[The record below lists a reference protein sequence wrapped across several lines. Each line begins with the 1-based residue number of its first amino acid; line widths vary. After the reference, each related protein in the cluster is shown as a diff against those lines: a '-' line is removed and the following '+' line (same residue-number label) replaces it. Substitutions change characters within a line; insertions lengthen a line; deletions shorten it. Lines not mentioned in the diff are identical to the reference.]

1 MVNFNFETMDR
12 YLLLLDKDHDYLDWA
27 AKKLAADGIRVLK
40 CDDAEK
46 ALQVIEKVNVEI
58 AIVDIR
64 IPTSD
69 GGTGLAVLK
78 QIKAAAK
85 NWSEML
91 FIVTAS
97 FPTAAQLIDA
107 TQLGAYDILKKESLT
122 FELKKIVEDAW
133 QVIDARKLVEDP
145 QPNRNEI
152 IKDDDVIGSSK
163 EFQDLFKLVGKVA
176 QTDAPVLVTGE
187 SGTGK
192 ELVANSVHQY
202 SGRSHEE
209 MIALNC
215 GAIPDNLLESELFGH
230 EKGAFTGAGFKRI
243 GRFEQCD
250 KGTLFLDEIGDMPLS
265 VQVKLLRVLQEG
277 TYSRVGGNEVLSTDV
292 RIVAA
297 TNKNL
302 AIEVAEGRFR
312 EDLYYRLNVVEL
324 HIPPLRER
332 VDDIPQLAEFFL
344 KKITKKQGVAGSL
357 GGNMRLSAE
366 AIEKLCAQPWP
377 GNIRE
382 LENTIARACA
392 LAGSD
397 VLLPD
402 DIILAEST
410 RRPIVS
416 TISSADVQRIMS
428 QAPDGEDVIS
438 WITKRL
444 VNECVSAAKGDH
456 SMAAKKLNMSLS
468 ELEKLLAT
476 S

>member
-1 MVNFNFETMDR
+1 MER
-12 YLLLLDKDHDYLDWA
+12 YLLLLDQDHDYLDWA
-27 AKKLAADGIRVLK
+27 ANKLAADGIRVLK

-46 ALQVIEKVNVEI
+46 ALKVIEKVDVEI
-58 AIVDIR
+58 AIVDIQM
-64 IPTSD
+64 PTVN
-69 GGTGLAVLK
+69 GGNGLDVLK
-78 QIKAAAK
+78 EIKAQAK
-85 NWSEML
+85 NWSDML

-107 TQLGAYDILKKESLT
+107 TQLGAHDILKKESLT

-133 QVIDARKLVEDP
+133 QIIDARKMVEESL
-145 QPNRNEI
+145 PNNNLAT
-152 IKDDDVIGSSK
+152 KDNDVIGSSK
-163 EFQDLFKLVGKVA
+163 AFQDLFKLVGKVA

-192 ELVANSVHQY
+192 ELVATSVHKY
-202 SGRSHEE
+202 SSRCREE

-230 EKGAFTGAGFKRI
+230 EKGSFTGAGSKRI
-243 GRFEQCD
+243 GRFEQCNN
-250 KGTLFLDEIGDMPLS
+250 GTLFLDEIGDMPLS

-277 TYSRVGGNEVLSTDV
+277 TYSRVGGNEVLRTDV

-302 AIEVAEGRFR
+302 ANEVAEGRFR

-344 KKITKKQGVAGSL
+344 KKIVKRQGTIAGKGS
-357 GGNMRLSAE
+357 NIRISDE
-366 AIEKLCAQPWP
+366 AISKLCDQPWP

-402 DIILAEST
+402 DIVLAEST

-416 TISSADVQRIMS
+416 TISPADVQRIMS
-428 QAPDGEDVIS
+428 QAPKDENVLTWLSRKLIDES
-438 WITKRL
+438 L
-444 VNECVSAAKGDH
+444 SASGGDMAK
-456 SMAAKKLNMSLS
+456 AAKKLNMSES
-468 ELEKLLAT
+468 EMQQMMAA

>member
-1 MVNFNFETMDR
+1 MER
-12 YLLLLDKDHDYLDWA
+12 YLLLLDQDHDYLDWA
-27 AKKLAADGIRVLK
+27 ANKLAADGIRVLK

-46 ALQVIEKVNVEI
+46 ALKVIEKVDVEI
-58 AIVDIR
+58 AIVDMLM
-64 IPTSD
+64 PTTD
-69 GGTGLAVLK
+69 GGNGLAVLK
-78 QIKAAAK
+78 KIKAQAK

-107 TQLGAYDILKKESLT
+107 TQLGAHDILKKESLT

-133 QVIDARKLVEDP
+133 QVIDARKLVEESLP
-145 QPNRNEI
+145 SRNEI
-152 IKDDDVIGSSK
+152 VKDNDVIGSSK
-163 EFQDLFKLVGKVA
+163 AFQDLFKLVGKVA

-192 ELVANSVHQY
+192 ELVATSVHKY
-202 SGRSHEE
+202 SPRCREE

-250 KGTLFLDEIGDMPLS
+250 NGTLFLDEIGDMPLS

-277 TYSRVGGNEVLSTDV
+277 TYSRVGGNEVLNTDV

-344 KKITKKQGVAGSL
+344 KKIMKRQETAASK
-357 GGNMRLSAE
+357 GGNMRISEE
-366 AIEKLCAQPWP
+366 AIAKLCAQPWP

-402 DIILAEST
+402 DIMLAEST

-416 TISSADVQRIMS
+416 TISPADVQRIMS
-428 QAPDGEDVIS
+428 QAPKGENVLS
-438 WITKRL
+438 WITRKIIDES
-444 VNECVSAAKGDH
+444 VAASDGDLGI
-456 SMAAKKLNMSLS
+456 AAKKLNVSKA
-468 ELEKLLAT
+468 ELQEQLAT

>member
-1 MVNFNFETMDR
+1 MER

-27 AKKLAADGIRVLK
+27 AKKLEAEGIRVLK
-40 CDDAEK
+40 CDDADK
-46 ALQVIEKVNVEI
+46 ALQVIEKVEVEI
-58 AIVDIR
+58 AIVDIMM
-64 IPTSD
+64 SSSN
-69 GGTGLAVLK
+69 GGNGLTVLK
-78 QIKAAAK
+78 QIKANAK

-91 FIVTAS
+91 FIMTAN
-97 FPTAAQLIDA
+97 FPTAAQVVDA
-107 TQLGAYDILKKESLT
+107 TQLGAHDILKKESLT

-133 QVIDARKLVEDP
+133 QVIDDRKLVEGSKVGKA
-145 QPNRNEI
+145 EVM
-152 IKDDDVIGSSK
+152 KDGDVIGSSK

-202 SGRSHEE
+202 SPRCHEE

-277 TYSRVGGNEVLSTDV
+277 TYSRVGGNEVLNTDV

-302 AIEVAEGRFR
+302 AVEVAEGRFR

-332 VDDIPQLAEFFL
+332 VDDIPQLANFFL
-344 KKITKKQGVAGSL
+344 KKITKRQGAAASKVA
-357 GGNMRLSAE
+357 NMRLSEE
-366 AIEKLCAQPWP
+366 AVAKLCAQPWP

-392 LAGSD
+392 LAGSE

-402 DIILAEST
+402 DIVLAEAT
-410 RRPIVS
+410 RRPAVS
-416 TISSADVQRIMS
+416 TISSAEVQRIMS
-428 QAPDGEDVIS
+428 QAPKGENVLS
-438 WITKRL
+438 WMNQRL
-444 VNECVSAAKGDH
+444 IDESVSMTDDLAEAA
-456 SMAAKKLNMSLS
+456 SKLNLSLS
-468 ELEKLLAT
+468 EFKRYVAG